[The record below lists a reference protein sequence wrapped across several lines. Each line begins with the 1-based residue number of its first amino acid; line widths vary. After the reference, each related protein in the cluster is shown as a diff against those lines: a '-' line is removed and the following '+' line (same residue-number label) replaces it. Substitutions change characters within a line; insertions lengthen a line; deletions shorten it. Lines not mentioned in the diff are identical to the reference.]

1 MDDIFFN
8 LIKLLEFDKDN
19 TVYSYVLE
27 FLRSKKNMD
36 IRDKNF

>member
-36 IRDKNF
+36 IKDKNF